1 MNIFTLMWENLYRRI
16 NSRSNETNGHSTM
29 FAYLN
34 ISTTFLGTSATIT
47 EHTLD
52 FRPKCSY
59 KSGCSVM
66 ISWQLIWQSWLQ
78 DDNEALKINLTLQ

>member
-1 MNIFTLMWENLYRRI
+1 MKL
-16 NSRSNETNGHSTM
+16 M

-34 ISTTFLGTSATIT
+34 ISTTSLGTSATIT

-52 FRPKCSY
+52 FRRKCSY
-59 KSGCSVM
+59 KSGCSAK